1 MFLGFCPRAVTFGA
15 DAALWSADWIVACL
29 RACSSVFKTRVALS
43 NRNSLVCF
51 DRDEYPMHAEWN
63 EALGLPRSSI
73 WLRIDVELVSS
84 PLYYYNFSWIVRVLS
99 EASTHKGLQYIRV
112 QYLRMEVLSYFRTSG
127 STTYSTLYCTRV
139 LVYNRPYWFIV
150 PVRVQCGRIDKL

>member
-1 MFLGFCPRAVTFGA
+1 MHYFTFCISFAPLKTCSPLIWSLPRFAEQSTVCTSVLFKFKFPAVFLGFCPRAVTFGA

-99 EASTHKGLQYIRV
+99 EASTHKGLQ
-112 QYLRMEVLSYFRTSG
+112 
-127 STTYSTLYCTRV
+127 
-139 LVYNRPYWFIV
+139 
-150 PVRVQCGRIDKL
+150 